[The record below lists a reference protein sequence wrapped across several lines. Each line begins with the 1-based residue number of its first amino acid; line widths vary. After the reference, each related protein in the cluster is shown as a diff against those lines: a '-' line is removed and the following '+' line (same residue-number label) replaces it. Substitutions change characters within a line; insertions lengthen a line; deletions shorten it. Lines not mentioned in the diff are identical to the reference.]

1 MAEAKKKSSKKTTK
15 KVVPKPKTRKSKKI
29 NLFDSQQVVSE
40 QEKLKELQKD
50 RKVIESKIKNI
61 IDTYNSKS
69 ANDKDAERFLDRLP
83 LESLKELQE
92 FLSGKKK
99 DSNLDILKLRAKL
112 RKERNIKIEELN
124 KLDEKIS
131 ESQIDLLLAK
141 IDCVMNKIETKKEE

>member
-1 MAEAKKKSSKKTTK
+1 MAEAKKKPSKKTTK
-15 KVVPKPKTRKSKKI
+15 KIVLKPKTRKSKKN
-29 NLFDSQQVVSE
+29 NLFDSAQVISE
-40 QEKLKELQKD
+40 QVRLKELQKD
-50 RKVIESKIKNI
+50 RKAIESKIKTI
-61 IDTYNSKS
+61 IDAYNSKS

-99 DSNLDILKLRAKL
+99 DSNLEILKLRAKL
-112 RKERNIKIEELN
+112 RKERNIKLEELN

>member
-15 KVVPKPKTRKSKKI
+15 KVVPKPKIRKSKKI
-29 NLFDSQQVVSE
+29 NLFDSVQVASE

-50 RKVIESKIKNI
+50 RKAIESKIKNI

>member
-15 KVVPKPKTRKSKKI
+15 VVSKPKTRKSKKI
-29 NLFDSQQVVSE
+29 NLFDSQEVFSE

-50 RKVIESKIKNI
+50 RKVIESKIKTI

-99 DSNLDILKLRAKL
+99 DSNLEILRLRAKL
-112 RKERNIKIEELN
+112 RKERNIKLEELN

>member
-1 MAEAKKKSSKKTTK
+1 MAVAKKKPTKTTK
-15 KVVPKPKTRKSKKI
+15 KVVTKSKPRKPKKV
-29 NLFDSQQVVSE
+29 NLFDSKKVSDQ
-40 QEKLKELQKD
+40 QEKLKELQKE
-50 RKVIESKIKNI
+50 RKIIELKIKSI

-99 DSNLDILKLRAKL
+99 DSNLGILRLRAKL
-112 RKERNIKIEELN
+112 RKERNLKIEELS

-141 IDCVMNKIETKKEE
+141 IDCVMDKIEVKKEE